1 MFSEE
6 GEEQIGIKKK
16 TKRCM
21 CRLSIRSM
29 LTEHDPDWFDHD
41 LDWPWTL
48 YFNGEAV
55 ARWANCWN
63 LCEFPENSSEL
74 FMEHT
79 WIVDYSDFV
88 RLCNRMDLAHTID
101 SEDPVLFRIQSLS
114 LLVLLLRQE
123 NRIKAKL
130 APLAAE
136 DGTTPNTIF
145 EGIRD
150 GVAAM
155 HRLVVRD
162 QFAFWTVGYE
172 GDGAALLEAVRQSP
186 PTPSLSGV
194 VPPHI
199 RDRNR
204 GAEDRLHSLR
214 CELLELL
221 RAGHYPKDFR
231 RFIHELPTRV

>member
-1 MFSEE
+1 
-6 GEEQIGIKKK
+6 
-16 TKRCM
+16 
-21 CRLSIRSM
+21 
-29 LTEHDPDWFDHD
+29 
-41 LDWPWTL
+41 
-48 YFNGEAV
+48 
-55 ARWANCWN
+55 
-63 LCEFPENSSEL
+63 
-74 FMEHT
+74 MEHT

-123 NRIKAKL
+123 KRIRAAL
-130 APLAAE
+130 VQFAAE
-136 DGTTPNTIF
+136 RGTTANTIF

-172 GDGAALLEAVRQSP
+172 GDGAKLLEAIRQSP
-186 PTPSLSGV
+186 PTPSFSGV

-199 RDRNR
+199 RNRNR

-214 CELLELL
+214 CELLELV
-221 RAGHYPKDFR
+221 RIGHYPKDFR
-231 RFIHELPTRV
+231 RFVHELPTRV